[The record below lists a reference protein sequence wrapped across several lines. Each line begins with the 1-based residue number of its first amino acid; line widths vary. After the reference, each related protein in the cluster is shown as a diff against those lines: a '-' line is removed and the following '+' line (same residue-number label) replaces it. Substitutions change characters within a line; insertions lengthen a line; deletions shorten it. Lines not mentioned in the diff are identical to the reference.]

1 MGSKIQRIVWV
12 SRITVKNDVLLLQII
27 KYKYINIL
35 SNMFSLVWNFF
46 DESSHNIRDVSVS
59 DEQSE

>member
-46 DESSHNIRDVSVS
+46 DESSHNIRDVSVC